1 MEKSNKIMIDTNFF
15 LTIIRYKIHG
25 IEEIKKN
32 IKSKFY
38 TLSGVIE
45 ELDYLSKD
53 KKIKKEFGI
62 IKQIIKNEKI
72 IVLKSQNNN
81 VDEELIEKSNEYII
95 ATNDKELRKKIRE
108 KKGKS
113 IFIRKLT
120 LVDMNEITH

>member
-1 MEKSNKIMIDTNFF
+1 M
-15 LTIIRYKIHG
+15 IRYKIHG
-25 IEEIKKN
+25 IDEIKRN
-32 IKSKFY
+32 IKAKFY
-38 TLSGVIE
+38 TLSGVID
-45 ELDYLSKD
+45 ELNYLSKD

-72 IVLKSQNNN
+72 TILKSNNN
-81 VDEELIEKSNEYII
+81 VDEELIKKSNEYII

-108 KKGKS
+108 NNGKS